1 MNFWTSMLAVFIAD
15 AVMSAMKF
23 SQGEMFFV
31 LILTTAIYFM
41 VQFVL
46 TVANRWD
53 NVG

>member
-23 SQGEMFFV
+23 NQAEMFFV
-31 LILTTAIYFM
+31 LIITTVIYFF